1 MKLKVH
7 TAHAITSVPAQIIF
21 LVISFILFVG
31 FLYRP
36 VTEFH
41 PVNSQPVI
49 YAASNSTDA
58 HSMAQVKVGLS
69 ITDFLKF
76 DVIKNE
82 FEASVIIWFIFNPA
96 QVSLETIEKF
106 SFTKGEV
113 TYKSDPVI
121 TPIDAS
127 TKKVLYFIRVK
138 FSTIPNY
145 RRFPLDDHFLFL
157 NLINNQILNEKIIFE
172 VDEYT
177 LSPNLYAAGWN
188 IVEHKARAGFGKTE
202 IGENKTIV
210 QPKVS
215 FSIGLSK
222 QDYRQLFIIM
232 LPLLLIFYC
241 GIFALS
247 IKDITEA
254 ITLILASITGL
265 TAYSFVIQTLSPSV
279 GYLMLCDYMFLL
291 FLAATFVIF
300 FLVILDAAPEHILS
314 KRALAIT
321 KAIAILLIY
330 VFILAAWYYLTN
342 IKDVAG

>member
-1 MKLKVH
+1 MKFKVH
-7 TAHAITSVPAQIIF
+7 TAHTITSVPSQ
-21 LVISFILFVG
+21 VILLILSFILFVA

-36 VTEFH
+36 ITEFH
-41 PVNSQPVI
+41 PINNEPTIYDASAEPVTRI
-49 YAASNSTDA
+49 KT
-58 HSMAQVKVGLS
+58 GLS

-82 FEASVIIWFIFNPA
+82 FEINAIIWFIFDPKKI
-96 QVSLETIEKF
+96 SPETIEKF
-106 SFTKGEV
+106 AFTKGQV
-113 TYKSDPVI
+113 TYRSNPVI
-121 TPIDAS
+121 TDSDAN
-127 TKKVLYFIRVK
+127 TRKALYFIRVT

-145 RRFPLDDHFLFL
+145 KRFPLDDHNLFL
-157 NLINNQILNEKIIFE
+157 NLINTELLSENVAFV

-177 LSPNLYAAGWN
+177 LAPNLYAAGWK
-188 IVEHKARAGFGKTE
+188 IARHEARAGYGKTE
-202 IGENKTIV
+202 IGENQTIV

-222 QDYRQLFIIM
+222 QDYRQLLIIM

-247 IKDITEA
+247 IKDITDA
-254 ITLILASITGL
+254 IELVLASIAGL

-300 FLVILDAAPEHILS
+300 FITILNAAPEHVLS
-314 KRALAIT
+314 KKMLEIT
-321 KAIAILLIY
+321 KAIAIIIIY
-330 VFILAAWYYLTN
+330 VLILAAWYYLTN
-342 IKDVAG
+342 IKDVR

>member
-7 TAHAITSVPAQIIF
+7 TAHTITSVPAQIIF
-21 LVISFILFVG
+21 LVISFILFIG
-31 FLYRP
+31 FLYKP
-36 VTEFH
+36 ITEFH
-41 PVNSQPVI
+41 PVNSQPTI
-49 YAASNSTDA
+49 YDASAQTVDAQAAT
-58 HSMAQVKVGLS
+58 HIKTGLS

-76 DVIKNE
+76 DVVKNE
-82 FEASVIIWFIFNPA
+82 FEVSAIIWFIFNPKEI
-96 QVSLETIEKF
+96 SLETIEKF
-106 SFTKGEV
+106 SFTKGEI
-113 TYKSDPVI
+113 TSKSDPVI
-121 TPIDAS
+121 TNIDAT
-127 TKKVLYFIRVK
+127 TKKVMYFIRVK

-145 RRFPLDDHFLFL
+145 RRFPLDDHYLFL
-157 NLINNQILNEKIIFE
+157 NLINNQMLNEQIVFDI
-172 VDEYT
+172 DEYT

-188 IVEHKARAGFGKTE
+188 IVEHKARAGYGKVQ
-202 IGENKTIV
+202 ISENQNIV

-265 TAYSFVIQTLSPSV
+265 TAYSFVIQTLSPAV

-291 FLAATFVIF
+291 FLTATFAIF
-300 FLVILDAAPEHILS
+300 FLVVLDAAPEHILS
-314 KRALAIT
+314 KKTLAIT
-321 KAIAILLIY
+321 KAVAIVLIY
-330 VFILAAWYYLTN
+330 IFILAAWYYLTN
-342 IKDVAG
+342 IKDIN